1 VEGQL
6 HSLRQ
11 NDGAVEVDRLKRDR
25 ERIEQGKGF
34 NQRLSLGGSGAN
46 FLQTGVRDFESN
58 EAWGAEGRIAEAGDD
73 LLALQLIEQQRD
85 NCGRVDDLIGHGL
98 RG

>member
-1 VEGQL
+1 MAL
-6 HSLRQ
+6 
-11 NDGAVEVDRLKRDR
+11 VEVYRLERDR

-46 FLQTGVRDFESN
+46 FLQTGVRDFKSD
-58 EAWGAEGRIAEAGDD
+58 EAWGVEGRIAQPGDD
-73 LLALQLIEQQRD
+73 LFAFQLIEQQSD